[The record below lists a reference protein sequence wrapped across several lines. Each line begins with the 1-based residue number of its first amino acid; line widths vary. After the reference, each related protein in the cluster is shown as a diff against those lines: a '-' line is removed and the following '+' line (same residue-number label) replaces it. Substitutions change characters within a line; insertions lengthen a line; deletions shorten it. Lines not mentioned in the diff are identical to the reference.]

1 MTLKRAEA
9 PFKLSGNLTRFR
21 VFLFILGILG
31 LFIRQLYID
40 GHWLLFG
47 VFTLVFGW
55 FLFLLFAPRFFAFRW
70 LSSSLV
76 LLLVMAVYPI
86 VFTVYT
92 SFTNY
97 SDGHLLTRNQVIRLL
112 EQQTFI
118 PPEVITYQWIGFRS
132 DQGRLGILIAPD
144 QVDLQMSKSIPKF
157 LDTQGLIIELDA
169 IQSISNGP
177 QEIDRFTRLSRVETI
192 QRITDFER
200 GAFGNPDE
208 PFRVQS
214 LHQVAQVRQRFTYDS
229 VQRQIMDNQRNLI
242 YREDRQR
249 GAFVAYDGSTLRP
262 GFQTPVGFRNYIR
275 LFTNRAIRE
284 PFLEIFIWTFSF
296 ALLSTGLT
304 FGLGMVL
311 ALTFES
317 KPWFGKKI
325 IRSVLILPQ
334 ALPGVIGILMWRGLL
349 NPHTGVITQFLQQM
363 TQNSPQW
370 FADPWAARFAVVI
383 INLWLG
389 YPYML
394 LIVSGAL
401 QSIPKEL
408 YEAAKVDG
416 ANSVTRFS
424 SITFPLLLLAVG
436 PVLIATFTMNINNF
450 NVIYLFNNGGPPMAN
465 SATPAGHTD
474 ILISYTYR
482 LAFEGLRGSDYG
494 FAAAITVIIFLL
506 LTIVTLVNMRKTRI
520 WEEMSTNG

>member
-1 MTLKRAEA
+1 MTFKRAEA
-9 PFKLSGNLTRFR
+9 PFKLSGNLTRFP

-31 LFIRQLYID
+31 LFLRQLFID

-55 FLFLLFAPRFFAFRW
+55 VLFLFIAPRFFAFRW
-70 LSSSLV
+70 LSASLV
-76 LLLVMAVYPI
+76 LLLVMAIYPI

-118 PPEVITYQWIGFRS
+118 PPEATTYQWVGYRS
-132 DQGRLGILIAPD
+132 DQGRLAILITPD
-144 QVDLQMSKSIPKF
+144 QVDSPMSQSIPKF
-157 LDTQGLIIELDA
+157 LDTQGLIIELEA
-169 IQSISNGP
+169 IQTISNGP
-177 QEIDRFTRLSRVETI
+177 REIHGFTRLSRAETI
-192 QRITDFER
+192 QLITEFER
-200 GAFGNPDE
+200 GVFGNPEE
-208 PFRVQS
+208 PFRLQS
-214 LHQVAQVRQRFTYDS
+214 LHQVAQVRQRFSYDS
-229 VQRQIMDNQRNLI
+229 DQRYISDNQRNLI
-242 YREDRQR
+242 YWEDNQR
-249 GAFVAYDGSTLRP
+249 GVFVADDGSTLRP
-262 GFQTPVGFRNYIR
+262 GFQTPIGISNYIR
-275 LFTNRAIRE
+275 LFTNQAIRG

-304 FGLGMVL
+304 FGLGMIL
-311 ALTFES
+311 ALTLES
-317 KPWFGKKI
+317 RPWVGKKF

-349 NPHTGVITQFLQQM
+349 NPHTGVVTQFLQQI
-363 TQNSPQW
+363 TQNPPQW
-370 FADPWAARFAVVI
+370 FADPWAARVAVII

-416 ANSVTRFS
+416 ANSLTRFS